1 MSNKRHSPNRGLFI
15 TGTDT
20 AVGKTF
26 IGVGLLKM
34 FKKRGIEI
42 LPRKP
47 VESGCNRIEG
57 QLIPQDALA
66 LRNAAKTDMSLK
78 EICPY
83 CLENPLSPERA
94 ALLEGI
100 DLRLEK
106 LLAACQVLAGTLI
119 LVEGAGGFYSPLA
132 SNGLNADLA
141 QRLNLP
147 TLLVASNRLGAIN
160 HVLLTVQA
168 IESRK
173 MTLAAIALNQ
183 LTPDLNPAMDNMA
196 DLQGRLNYPV
206 ITIPY
211 SPTGLD
217 PKLHSGFEKLSDILI
232 ELCYA
237 PPK

>member
-1 MSNKRHSPNRGLFI
+1 MSHKSRPPNRGLFI

-20 AVGKTF
+20 AVGKTY
-26 IGVGLLKM
+26 IGIGLLQI
-34 FKKRGIEI
+34 FKKRGIEMV
-42 LPRKP
+42 PRKP
-47 VESGCNRIEG
+47 VESGCNSIDGR
-57 QLIPQDALA
+57 LIPQDALA
-66 LRNAAKTDMSLK
+66 LSKAAETDMSLK

-83 CLENPLSPERA
+83 RLENPLSPERA

-106 LLAACQVLAGTLI
+106 LHAACQGPSGDLI

-132 SNGLNADLA
+132 SDGLNADLA

-147 TLLVASNRLGAIN
+147 ILLVASNRLGTIN

-173 MTLAAIALNQ
+173 MLLAAIVLNQ
-183 LTPDLNPAMDNMA
+183 LSPDIDPALDNLA
-196 DLQGRLNYPV
+196 DLQQRLNYPV

-211 SPTGLD
+211 YPIGLGLRPDTGL
-217 PKLHSGFEKLSDILI
+217 EKLSDILVNLI
-232 ELCYA
+232 
-237 PPK
+237 